1 MAFISDNTTEE
12 FLATV
17 GNSSF
22 NRHLTFTNETN
33 ANATIIHDTYPS
45 GYSLPHIVFAS
56 VVVTLLMIIIVV
68 GNMLVIIA
76 IITEKSLKNI
86 QNWFIASLAVA
97 DFFLGLVIMPFSL
110 ANELMGY
117 WIFGPWWCD
126 IHSGMLMSNLPRLF
140 IRPTGHLSHFEHKKI
155 YSFHWTIN
163 ITSTYSFSI
172 QNTIELSKMKRTHS
186 VFVVGTKFLSFY
198 QQLIIQNFS
207 KFIGPIL
214 CIWCKWCS
222 KHFVVKQFVGIRKIF
237 RMKLST
243 CDVE

>member
-33 ANATIIHDTYPS
+33 TNATIIHDTYPS

-56 VVVTLLMIIIVV
+56 IVVTLLMIVIIV

-126 IHSGMLMSNLPRLF
+126 IHSGRCMVKLVAVAVGHFGLCRRTSNMTHTHRH
-140 IRPTGHLSHFEHKKI
+140 PTI
-155 YSFHWTIN
+155 YI
-163 ITSTYSFSI
+163 ISI
-172 QNTIELSKMKRTHS
+172 QICSINPKYGTLRVSHPDSRPCNSREKEKRS
-186 VFVVGTKFLSFY
+186 FLFKLLLHLN
-198 QQLIIQNFS
+198 LII
-207 KFIGPIL
+207 
-214 CIWCKWCS
+214 
-222 KHFVVKQFVGIRKIF
+222 
-237 RMKLST
+237 
-243 CDVE
+243 